1 MNRKRHISM
10 KETIY
15 LSILCILLS
24 LVGCSHHRNSEIAQ
38 EEAVEEGI
46 EQEMAEDDEELEGL
60 RCYFLH
66 NTDGFVYVMDDFA
79 LEELYEWN
87 YDSIYPTFEEFKKC
101 TLDGSINLNN
111 KTIQNDCVIYY
122 GLGRF
127 KIDSAV
133 MTDYGNSDFS
143 TFKDKYCRTVSS
155 LLTFKDVN
163 VLKDKRLTIAY
174 CLWLSGYKYYTKGC
188 LGEVYFKMEK

>member
-1 MNRKRHISM
+1 MNMMNNKLFH
-10 KETIY
+10 Y
-15 LSILCILLS
+15 LVNFIGCYFLLS
-24 LVGCSHHRNSEIAQ
+24 LAGCSSPHNSENGQ
-38 EEAVEEGI
+38 ETTGEEI
-46 EQEMAEDDEELEGL
+46 EPEMFDEEELEGL

-111 KTIQNDCVIYY
+111 KTIQDDTCAIYY
-122 GLGRF
+122 GLGKF
-127 KIDSAV
+127 KIDSTV
-133 MTDYGNSDFS
+133 MTDYGNSDFN

-163 VLKDKRLTIAY
+163 VLKDKYLTIAY
-174 CLWLSGYKYYTKGC
+174 CLWLSGYKYYAKGC
-188 LGEVYFKMEK
+188 LGEMYFKTEK